1 MGLFSDLKVSTKLYL
16 SFAIVI
22 FLMIVV
28 SAIGINKVNFI
39 DKSLTTMTDV
49 NSLKQRYGIN
59 FRGSVHDRAIAI
71 RDVIFTNDKNSL
83 NALLSN
89 IARLEKM
96 YNDSETP
103 LSKFIKQKDVIS
115 QSEIKMLEDISQIGK
130 STVAFYKDAIKLK
143 QEGNLSQAQ
152 DLLESN
158 IAGGFVKWLAA
169 INKFID
175 YQEAANKELTNSVK
189 NETSAFEN
197 IMIIL
202 TLIAILIA
210 GFIAF
215 MIQSGIKKDLGGEPK
230 EVKDI
235 ISQVARGDLSLVVQ
249 TKFENSILSQAIK
262 MQDKLKEIV
271 KSINEASDA
280 VDSKTNSL
288 IQTFANVS
296 SSVQK
301 QSKIATNSTQIVQL
315 AKQKTGDVVTMAQN
329 TEINSNKA
337 TELCQNGKNAAN
349 EVALKMNE
357 INANVAEQVNQI
369 KLLSSHAKDISGAA
383 ELIAE
388 ITDQTNLLALNAAIE
403 AARAGEA
410 GRGFAVVADEIR
422 KLAEKTGTATS
433 EITNTIKIIQEQ
445 TDVAVNIIEQG
456 VPKVEA
462 GYKISNDV
470 AGLLT
475 QVYDQSLDSSDKA
488 KEVVSVAIN
497 QVESMNSLSANIED
511 ISKVAADTK
520 DSMEENQARLHE
532 LETISRKLNDL
543 MGFFKV

>member
-16 SFAIVI
+16 SFAVVI
-22 FLMIVV
+22 FLMIIV

-71 RDVIFTNDKNSL
+71 RDVILTNDENSL
-83 NALLSN
+83 NALLSD
-89 IARLEKM
+89 ITRLENM
-96 YNDSETP
+96 YNDSAAP
-103 LSKFIKQKDVIS
+103 LSKFIKQKDVVS

-130 STVAFYKDAIKLK
+130 NTVAFYKDAIKLK
-143 QEGNLSQAQ
+143 QEGNLSEAQ
-152 DLLESN
+152 NLLESN

-235 ISQVARGDLSLVVQ
+235 ISQVARGDLSLAVQ
-249 TKFENSILSQAIK
+249 TKFENSILSQAII

-288 IQTFANVS
+288 IQTFASVS

-301 QSKIATNSTQIVQL
+301 QSQIATSSTQIVQL

-329 TEINSNKA
+329 TELNSNKA

-349 EVALKMNE
+349 EVASKMNE

-470 AGLLT
+470 AGLLSE
-475 QVYDQSLDSSDKA
+475 VYDQSLDSSDKA

-511 ISKVAADTK
+511 ITKVAADTK

>member
-16 SFAIVI
+16 SFAVVI
-22 FLMIVV
+22 FLMIIV

-71 RDVIFTNDKNSL
+71 RDVILTNDENSL
-83 NALLSN
+83 NALLSD
-89 IARLEKM
+89 ITRLENM
-96 YNDSETP
+96 YNDSAAP
-103 LSKFIKQKDVIS
+103 LSKFIKQKDVVS

-143 QEGNLSQAQ
+143 QEGNLSEAQ
-152 DLLESN
+152 NLLESN

-235 ISQVARGDLSLVVQ
+235 ISQVARGDLSLAVQ
-249 TKFENSILSQAIK
+249 TKFENSILSQAII

-288 IQTFANVS
+288 IQTFASVS

-301 QSKIATNSTQIVQL
+301 QSQIATSSTQIVQL

-329 TEINSNKA
+329 TELNSNKA

-349 EVALKMNE
+349 EVASKMNE

-470 AGLLT
+470 AGLLSE
-475 QVYDQSLDSSDKA
+475 VYDQSLDSSDKA

-511 ISKVAADTK
+511 ITKVAADTK

>member
-16 SFAIVI
+16 SFAVVI
-22 FLMIVV
+22 FLMIIV

-39 DKSLTTMTDV
+39 DKSLTTMTDI

-71 RDVIFTNDKNSL
+71 RDVILTNDENRL
-83 NALLSN
+83 NALLSD
-89 IARLEKM
+89 ITRLENM
-96 YNDSETP
+96 YNDSLAP
-103 LSKFIKQKDVIS
+103 LSKFIKQKDVVS

-130 STVAFYKDAIKLK
+130 STVEFYKDAIKLK
-143 QEGNLSQAQ
+143 QEGNLSEAQ
-152 DLLESN
+152 NLLESN

-175 YQEAANKELTNSVK
+175 YQEAANKELTISVK
-189 NETSAFEN
+189 NETYTFED

-202 TLIAILIA
+202 TLIAILIS

-230 EVKDI
+230 EVKNI
-235 ISQVARGDLSLVVQ
+235 ISQVARGDLSLAVQ
-249 TKFENSILSQAIK
+249 TKFENSILSQAII

-288 IQTFANVS
+288 IQTFASVS

-301 QSKIATNSTQIVQL
+301 QSQIATNSTHIVQL

-329 TEINSNKA
+329 TELNSNKA

-369 KLLSSHAKDISGAA
+369 KLLSNHAKDISGAA

-445 TDVAVNIIEQG
+445 TDIAVNIIEQG

-470 AGLLT
+470 AELLNE
-475 QVYDQSLDSSDKA
+475 VYDQSLDSSDKA
-488 KEVVSVAIN
+488 KEVVSVAIK

-511 ISKVAADTK
+511 ITKVAADTK
-520 DSMEENQARLHE
+520 DSMEENKARLHE
-532 LETISRKLNDL
+532 LETISKRLNDL
-543 MGFFKV
+543 MGFFRV